1 MPQPAGKQHRYTYT
15 ATAALCTRTQRH
27 LPQMQWAFCRPEGAH
42 TVNATHT
49 WHSSD
54 FTTCSREQRWNE
66 HFEFL
71 YLKQVNV
78 HCTQREKDNF
88 HAKRQH
94 LLRFGEGL
102 FTFFI
107 NEQITHR
114 EKCKL
119 WNHCACWASQSA
131 QFSRVWAWLS
141 IWYLTYKWLCFN
153 IHVNTVE
160 MPSLQCCADIISGI
174 YSYLRRPALL
184 FICCCMLQV
193 TCFY

>member
-49 WHSSD
+49 WHSSN

-102 FTFFI
+102 FTLFI

-114 EKCKL
+114 EEISKSVNFGTTVHAEHLSRPNLAEFELGCQYGI
-119 WNHCACWASQSA
+119 WPTNDCASISMSTQWRCRPCNVVQTSSQVS
-131 QFSRVWAWLS
+131 
-141 IWYLTYKWLCFN
+141 
-153 IHVNTVE
+153 TVTLE
-160 MPSLQCCADIISGI
+160 DQLFFLYTVACC
-174 YSYLRRPALL
+174 R
-184 FICCCMLQV
+184 
-193 TCFY
+193 